1 MTHQIPLV
9 IGVTGHRNLH
19 PEEIDLLRKHVR
31 QIFTFLR
38 QHYSDTPL
46 LLLSP
51 LAEGADRLVAKV
63 ALEENI
69 RLIAPLPLPKD
80 EYLKDFKT
88 TECTQEFNE
97 LLARAEDWFELPS
110 LHKNV
115 SKKNR
120 TERNIQYALVGAY
133 VARHCHIL
141 IALWD
146 GRETDNIGGTYQV
159 MQLRLTGTMKG
170 LPEEYKPP
178 QNPLDFVETGK
189 ICHLKVS
196 RANDPIRLLDAGDIR
211 ILSPKK
217 EEDSQPQLEALL
229 SADLEQ
235 LNAFN
240 REVRTHTETYGE
252 IHFDKPILRSET
264 LEQLPKPFQTLSTV
278 YEIASYLSIHYH
290 RRTEWALKG
299 IFSVGVLMVL
309 AIELYAHAPWT
320 ADYPA
325 WLLGCYLGFFALAYL
340 IVWKVE
346 RRDLPIKYLHY
357 RAFAEALRVQ
367 MFWQLGGLKESVAD
381 FYLRQ
386 HRGELDWVRSS
397 VRALCTYNWVADQQS
412 MDVVQNHWIEKQLK
426 YFEKRLQGSRRWL
439 RATQW
444 GARVLFSV
452 GFGLALGLFLFNASL
467 HDYHVLHKGLIIL
480 MVLLPAAG
488 AALDDYAEKR
498 GFNVDTKRYSE
509 IVRIFRRAKQLLE
522 EAKGDLEKQQ
532 RVLLELG
539 KAALEENSEWVLL
552 HRDRPLELPK
562 GG

>member
-1 MTHQIPLV
+1 MTQQIPLV

-19 PEEIDLLRKHVR
+19 PEEIDLLRNRVLE
-31 QIFTFLR
+31 IFTFLR
-38 QHYSDTPL
+38 KQYPDTPL

-63 ALEENI
+63 ALVENI

-88 TECTQEFNE
+88 AECTQEFNE
-97 LLARAEDWFELPS
+97 LLARAEDWFGLPL
-110 LHKNV
+110 LHKNI
-115 SKKNR
+115 SKKNSV
-120 TERNIQYALVGAY
+120 ERNTQYALVGAY

-170 LPEEYKPP
+170 LPDEYKPP

-196 RANDPIRLLDAGDIR
+196 RANDPKRFLDAGEIR
-211 ILSPKK
+211 ILSPQKT
-217 EEDSQPQLEALL
+217 DLQPNKLEALL
-229 SADLEQ
+229 STDLEQ

-240 REVRTHTETYGE
+240 REVCAHTGKHGE
-252 IHFDKPILRSET
+252 IRFPKPILPSHISKN
-264 LEQLPKPFQTLSTV
+264 LSKPFQTLSTV
-278 YEIASYLSIHYH
+278 YDIASHLSIHYH

-299 IFSVGVLMVL
+299 IFGVGVLMVL

-325 WLLGCYLGFFALAYL
+325 WLLGCYLGLFALAYL
-340 IVWKVE
+340 IVLKVE
-346 RRDLPIKYLHY
+346 KRDLPIKYLHY
-357 RAFAEALRVQ
+357 RALAEALRVQ

-412 MDVVQNHWIEKQLK
+412 IDVVRQYWLEKQLG
-426 YFEKRLQGSRRWL
+426 YFEKRLQESRRWL
-439 RATQW
+439 RAAQW
-444 GARVLFSV
+444 GAKMLFIM

-509 IVRIFRRAKQLLE
+509 IVKIFRRAKYLLE
-522 EAKGDLEKQQ
+522 EAQDDGERQQ

-539 KAALEENSEWVLL
+539 KVALEENSEWVLL
-552 HRDRPLELPK
+552 HRERPLELPK